1 MTSLLHNGHKASMAI
16 SDFQETMVF
25 TFYINIDLYII
36 IIYNYDESYAFYMY
50 LRFTFLHIYIIYIYL
65 YTGWWFGIFYL
76 FFHSVGNFIIPTDD
90 SVQQFSEG

>member
-1 MTSLLHNGHKASMAI
+1 MAI

-50 LRFTFLHIYIIYIYL
+50 LRFTFLHIYIYIIYIYTL
-65 YTGWWFGIFYL
+65 VGGLEYFIYSSIQLGISSSQL
-76 FFHSVGNFIIPTDD
+76 TIRHI
-90 SVQQFSEG
+90 FSEG